1 MFRKVC
7 LSECSIPQA
16 GGGSAPLWS
25 LSALGESDFTLQ
37 SFYVQGLLPV
47 KPQNAAKHSAGECN
61 KAIAV
66 KQASAQTARVQQ
78 SAPMISDCS
87 LTKKT
92 PQKPST
98 ANVVGSEEIT
108 SSQAADVE
116 ILAELADS
124 VTDVS
129 MATQQMASH
138 DEEDIPASGFCLPV
152 EDAWKD
158 MVCHIA
164 YRMSSIV
171 KCM

>member
-1 MFRKVC
+1 MFHNC

-25 LSALGESDFTLQ
+25 LSALGESNFTSQ

-47 KPQNAAKHSAGECN
+47 KTPNAAKHSAGECN

-116 ILAELADS
+116 ILAELADN

-129 MATQQMASH
+129 MTTQQMASH